1 MSAKISLSAEARN
14 EHGKRASRRLRRVE
28 NKVLATVYGAQ
39 KDPASIVLEAHKVGK
54 AMENEAFFSS
64 ILTLKI
70 GGADEKVVVKAI
82 QRHPSKPKIMHMD
95 FFRIN
100 MKEKL
105 NMLIPLHFLD
115 EEKAPGI
122 IEGGVISRLMTE
134 VEVRCLP
141 ADLPEY
147 IEVDLSN
154 MAMDEYIHL
163 ADLKL
168 PAGVELVAFAHGVDE
183 SHNQPVVNLHMPH
196 IIEEPVE
203 EAPISPEVEAMRVAS
218 DKEVAA
224 EGEEQA
230 KE

>member
-1 MSAKISLSAEARN
+1 MSAKIKLTAESRN

-54 AMENEAFFSS
+54 ALENEAFFSS
-64 ILTLKI
+64 ILTLNI
-70 GGADEKVVVKAI
+70 AGSDEKVVVKAI

-100 MKEKL
+100 MNEKL
-105 NMLIPLHFLD
+105 DMLIPLHFHG

-154 MAMDEYIHL
+154 MAMDQYIHL
-163 ADLKL
+163 VDLKL

-183 SHNQPVVNLHMPH
+183 NHNQPVVNLHMPH

-203 EAPISPEVEAMRVAS
+203 EVPISPEVEAMRVAS
-218 DKEVAA
+218 DKEVTA